1 VNEGGGGWGEDEIHI
16 YNCVLTWLKC
26 GGLVWAANT
35 LVVVGIFTRYLHS
48 PQTGIVNKLKGT
60 VSREGY
66 FFEGLNILIGTLTFC
81 VCADGF
87 QGLLKAFHY
96 PVQLL
101 TFYCLCE
108 ITY

>member
-1 VNEGGGGWGEDEIHI
+1 MGGGGGEVKIHI

-26 GGLVWAANT
+26 RGLVRAANT
-35 LVVVGIFTRYLHS
+35 LIVVGIFTRYLHS
-48 PQTGIVNKLKGT
+48 PQTGIFNKFRGT
-60 VSREGY
+60 VSRNGY
-66 FFEGLNILIGTLTFC
+66 IFEGLNILMSTFC
-81 VCADGF
+81 VCADGI